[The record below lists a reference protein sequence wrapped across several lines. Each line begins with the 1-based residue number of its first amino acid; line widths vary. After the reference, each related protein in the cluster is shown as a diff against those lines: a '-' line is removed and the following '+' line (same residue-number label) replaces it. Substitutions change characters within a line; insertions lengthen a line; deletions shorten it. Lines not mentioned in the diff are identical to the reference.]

1 MTSVVIEC
9 RRCGSRSKTFKSV
22 EAASKEWTGLGL
34 PRFQCPNCNLPAELV
49 IDAVLFVEPGETT
62 QEIG

>member
-1 MTSVVIEC
+1 MTTVVVEC
-9 RRCGSRSKTFKSV
+9 KRCGARSRNFKSV
-22 EAASKEWTGLGL
+22 EAASKEWIAHGL
-34 PRFQCPNCNLPAELV
+34 PRFQCPECNNPADLV